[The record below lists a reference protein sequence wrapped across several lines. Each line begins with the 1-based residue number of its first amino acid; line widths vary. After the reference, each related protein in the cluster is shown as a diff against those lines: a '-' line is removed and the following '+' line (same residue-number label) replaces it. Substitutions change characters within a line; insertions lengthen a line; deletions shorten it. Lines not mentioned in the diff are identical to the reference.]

1 MADNPGVEMWTIV
14 DVNDVPEK
22 NGSANQSNDPDPAD
36 LEAKKMEEAG
46 SPTLINHE
54 ETQESLDTISANPG
68 VTTSGNSLVFNTK
81 YEDPATN
88 VIANVTS
95 VGDLREKVTLSW
107 KNINVFV
114 PQPRASICRRLCFGE
129 KDDEPKIKQILFDV
143 SGKIEAGSLLA
154 VMGSSGAG
162 KSTLMNV
169 LAHRNIAQVQVTGTV
184 AVNGQPTGI
193 DINALSAYI
202 QQEDLFIGSMTVRE
216 HLTFQAALRMD
227 KHTPKERR
235 NERIEEVILELGLK
249 KCADTVIGIPGRLRG
264 ISGGEKKRLA
274 FASEV
279 LTNPPLLFADEP
291 TSGLDAFMAQSLI
304 SSLQRL
310 AASGRTIMCTIHQP
324 SSEVYAMFD
333 SILLLAEGRTAYMG
347 STAEALSYFR
357 SLGYPCPVNFNP
369 ADYFVHTLAIV
380 PGDEENCKDRVKEI
394 CDVYSER
401 AAEEAKEEDGYNRQ
415 DSFKADVF
423 FEKRS
428 PYKASW
434 CRQLGA
440 VLWRSWITNNRDV
453 IIFRIRLFQAIV
465 TALIA
470 GLIYLQIPYDQDGV
484 QNIAGVFFF
493 LVTSSSFSSLQGVIF
508 VFPVELPVFLRE
520 HKNGMYRTDVYYLAK
535 TLSEIPIFIIT
546 PLLLITISYWMIG
559 LNDSFVRFLICY
571 GIMVLVTNVAVSF
584 GYIVST
590 IAPTITAATSLGPPL
605 MLPLLIFGG
614 FFLKTVSVPVYFVWL
629 KYISWFMY
637 GFEALIINQWK
648 DYGPISCGV
657 NATATPSTAMNGSA
671 GGFGDGIPCI
681 ANGNAAI
688 KFAGFD
694 EDNLLFDIYCLIA
707 LMVGF
712 RIISFLFLLRRAYK
726 EQ

>member
-1 MADNPGVEMWTIV
+1 MWTIL
-14 DVNDVPEK
+14 DVGAVPEQ
-22 NGSANQSNDPDPAD
+22 NGSADQGIAE
-36 LEAKKMEEAG
+36 LEAVKRMEETG

-54 ETQESLDTISANPG
+54 ETQDGLDAISANPG
-68 VTTSGNSLVFNTK
+68 VSGGGNSLVFNTK
-81 YEDPATN
+81 YEDAGTN

-107 KNINVFV
+107 KNINVFI
-114 PQPRASICRRLCFGE
+114 PQPRASLCRRLCCGE

-143 SGKIEAGSLLA
+143 SGKVEAGSLLA

-184 AVNGQPTGI
+184 EVNDHPIGI

-202 QQEDLFIGSMTVRE
+202 QQEDLFIGSLTVRE
-216 HLTFQAALRMD
+216 HLIFQAALRMD
-227 KHTPKERR
+227 KHTPKQRRRERV
-235 NERIEEVILELGLK
+235 EEVMVELGLM

-279 LTNPPLLFADEP
+279 LTDPPLLFADEP
-291 TSGLDAFMAQSLI
+291 TSGLDSFMAQSLI

-347 STAEALSYFR
+347 STAEAISYFNG
-357 SLGYPCPVNFNP
+357 LGYPCPMNYNP

-380 PGDEENCKDRVKEI
+380 PGDEERCKDRVKAI
-394 CDVYSER
+394 CDAYGER
-401 AAEEAKEEDGYNRQ
+401 EAEIAKEENGYNRQ
-415 DSFKADVF
+415 DSFKADVYF
-423 FEKRS
+423 KKRS

-434 CRQLGA
+434 CRQFGA
-440 VLWRSWITNNRDV
+440 VLWRSWITNNRDI

-470 GLIYLQIPYDQDGV
+470 GLIYLQIPYDQDGI
-484 QNIAGVFFF
+484 QNIGGVYFFI
-493 LVTSSSFSSLQGVIF
+493 VTSTSFSSLQGVIF

-535 TLSEIPIFIIT
+535 TLAEIPIFIVS
-546 PLLLITISYWMIG
+546 PLLLISISYWMIG
-559 LNDSFVRFLICY
+559 LRADFWHFVICF
-571 GIMVLVTNVAVSF
+571 GIIVLVTNVAVSF
-584 GYIVST
+584 GYIIST

-614 FFLKTVSVPVYFVWL
+614 FFLKNTTVPVYFVWL

-648 DYGPISCGV
+648 DYGHIDCGL
-657 NATATPSTAMNGSA
+657 NTTAVPLQAMNGSSGGMGG
-671 GGFGDGIPCI
+671 GGFCIPD
-681 ANGNAAI
+681 GNAAI
-688 KFAGFD
+688 KFLGFK
-694 EDNLLFDIYCLIA
+694 EDNMLFDIYCLIA
-707 LMVGF
+707 LLVGF
-712 RIISFLFLLRRAYK
+712 RLISFLFLLRRAYK